1 MSFRHDPN
9 RSYDQYPA
17 LPIEHVPAPSC
28 VLLTASETLLRPAGP
43 SVTCTHSA
51 AAPAF
56 PGADPTATSVH

>member
-43 SVTCTHSA
+43 SVTCGEL
-51 AAPAF
+51 F
-56 PGADPTATSVH
+56 DPGA